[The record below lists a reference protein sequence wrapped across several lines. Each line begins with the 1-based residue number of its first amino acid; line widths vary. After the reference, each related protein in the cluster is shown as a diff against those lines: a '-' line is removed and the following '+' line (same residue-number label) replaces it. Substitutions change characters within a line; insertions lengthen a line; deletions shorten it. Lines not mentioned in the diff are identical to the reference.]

1 MSTPAPQPPAQTPP
15 PPSAP
20 PSAAPVAAT
29 PISVQPPPPTQPKPP
44 PPPAQAAGSSAASPT
59 PTPPPPQLLNL
70 APQPPVYRG
79 PICWNSYCKDPD
91 PNSFGRRGWKVRSG
105 PPYNM
110 YADLCGRCYAQFEQ
124 GTYCETFHSE
134 EAGWR
139 ECETCSR
146 KVHCGC
152 IVSVHKYQLRDAGGV
167 ECSVCCR
174 KRAVVPPSPGWASSV
189 HPPQNL
195 AERKDNTVKSWRPPG
210 QISSQWR
217 QTNMWSMSS
226 VQSDLQQRL
235 AYEFDRPSGSEKLL
249 PGRTYI
255 HAQERKF
262 DDLHE
267 RQPTPVSMNQIIR
280 ERERDANGHGQP
292 TSLDPAYSYTLYH
305 REGPNPN
312 NIHDPSRHGG
322 ENDTL
327 SSRKVGIQDTSAVD
341 AGVKLESHL
350 PSILK
355 DNTPSLSVGL
365 TSNFAPANGP
375 KDPIRI
381 APAQQQAQM
390 ASSLHKQFYSHTV
403 SYNDYQAQMRNGRPR
418 IDPKARSQLL
428 PRYWPRITD
437 QELQHLSTEYPNSNS
452 LITPLFEKML
462 SASDAGRIGRLVLP
476 KKCAEAYFPPI
487 SQPEGLPLK
496 VQDVSGK
503 EWIFQFRFW
512 PNNNSRMYVL
522 EGVTP
527 CIQAMQ
533 LQAGDT
539 VTFSRI
545 DPEGKLIM
553 GFRKATNLSAEPLL
567 GFGVL
572 YDKRVPQKLKGKFYR
587 TAIRPVMLYGVEC
600 WPTKR
605 RHVQQLSVAKM
616 RVLRWMCG
624 HRRRDRVWNDD
635 IRERVGIAPIE
646 EKLVQHR
653 LREPSTKPANGAPT
667 SSEANGKAPAPDL
680 SPNAVSRQN
689 KVNSE
694 SKSSSPVE
702 QATASVMEKGGLPP
716 QKEGPGTGNSSP
728 GTVKRKAT
736 SVGQKIKRLRMDS
749 EESMELKIT
758 WEEAQDM
765 LRPPPKAPS
774 IVVVDGHEFEEYEE
788 PPILGR
794 KTYFVMDQSGE
805 NHQWAQCEDC
815 CKWRKLPVDALLPSK
830 WTCSDNKWDPE
841 RSSCGPAQEISLE
854 ELAELIPIKPGP
866 GGVKKSK
873 TKIEADTI
881 DASDGLDTLA
891 NLAILGEGEAL
902 PSQPTTR
909 HPRHR
914 PGCSCIVCI
923 QPPSGKGPKHKQTCT
938 CNVCMTVRRRF
949 RTLMLRRE
957 KRQPKKEPGQSSDT
971 VSQTAAGPPATSAST
986 TSAPLKAEANTDGPE
1001 DMAGDNKMTSSPVKN
1016 QIDLNIQPEREDEH
1030 SPKSDAPGA
1039 ARLLRD
1045 NPT

>member
-1 MSTPAPQPPAQTPP
+1 MSSPAPQPPAQAPP
-15 PPSAP
+15 PPQSAP
-20 PSAAPVAAT
+20 PAAAPVAVT

-44 PPPAQAAGSSAASPT
+44 PPQP
-59 PTPPPPQLLNL
+59 PPPPQASGAASAAPPHAPGHLLNL
-70 APQPPVYRG
+70 GPQPPLYRG

-105 PPYNM
+105 PPYSV

-134 EAGWR
+134 EPGWR
-139 ECETCSR
+139 QCESCGR
-146 KVHCGC
+146 RVHCGC

-167 ECSVCCR
+167 DCSICCR
-174 KRAVVPPSPGWASSV
+174 KRAMAPPSPVWSSSV
-189 HPPQNL
+189 HPSQNVPD
-195 AERKDNTVKSWRPPG
+195 RKDNPVKSWRPPSG

-217 QTNMWSMSS
+217 QTNLWSVSS
-226 VQSDLQQRL
+226 IQSDLQQRL

-249 PGRTYI
+249 PGRTFI

-262 DDLHE
+262 DDMHD
-267 RQPTPVSMNQIIR
+267 RQSTPVSMNQIIR
-280 ERERDANGHGQP
+280 EREANGHGQS
-292 TSLDPAYSYTLYH
+292 TGLDPAYSYALYH
-305 REGPNPN
+305 REGQNPN
-312 NIHDPSRHGG
+312 NLHDPSRHGG
-322 ENDTL
+322 ENDPL
-327 SSRKVGIQDTSAVD
+327 SSRKVGIPDASTAAD
-341 AGVKLESHL
+341 AGVKLDSHH

-355 DNTPSLSVGL
+355 DDPPSLSVGL
-365 TSNFAPANGP
+365 AANFASTNGP
-375 KDPIRI
+375 KDHIRI

-390 ASSLHKQFYSHTV
+390 ASSSLQKQFYSHSV

-437 QELQHLSTEYPNSNS
+437 QELQHLSGEYPNSNS

-527 CIQAMQ
+527 CIQSMQ

-553 GFRKATNLSAEPLL
+553 GFRKASNLSTEP
-567 GFGVL
+567 
-572 YDKRVPQKLKGKFYR
+572 
-587 TAIRPVMLYGVEC
+587 
-600 WPTKR
+600 
-605 RHVQQLSVAKM
+605 
-616 RVLRWMCG
+616 
-624 HRRRDRVWNDD
+624 
-635 IRERVGIAPIE
+635 
-646 EKLVQHR
+646 
-653 LREPSTKPANGAPT
+653 EPSTKPANGAPA
-667 SSEANGKAPAPDL
+667 SSEANGKASAPES

-689 KVNSE
+689 KVNTE
-694 SKSSSPVE
+694 GKSSSPVE
-702 QATASVMEKGGLPP
+702 QATASVTDKGGQPP
-716 QKEGPGTGNSSP
+716 KEGLGTANSSP
-728 GTVKRKAT
+728 GPAKRKAT
-736 SVGQKIKRLRMDS
+736 SVGQKIKRLRMDN

-758 WEEAQDM
+758 WEEAQEL

-794 KTYFVMDQSGE
+794 KTYFVTDQSGE
-805 NHQWAQCEDC
+805 SHQWAQCEDC
-815 CKWRKLPVDALLPSK
+815 SKWRKLPVDALLPSK

-854 ELAELIPIKPGP
+854 ELAELIPIKAGP
-866 GGVKKSK
+866 GGVKKSR
-873 TKIEADTI
+873 TRIEADTI

-902 PSQPTTR
+902 PSQPTTK

-957 KRQPKKEPGQSSDT
+957 KRQTKDTDTPRKKEAGQSTDT
-971 VSQTAAGPPATSAST
+971 ISQTGSGPPATSASA
-986 TSAPLKAEANTDGPE
+986 TSSPQKADPNADGPE
-1001 DMAGDNKMTSSPVKN
+1001 DMATDNKMTSSPVKN

-1030 SPKSDAPGA
+1030 SPKSDAAGA
-1039 ARLLRD
+1039 ARLLRA